1 MARKTIEKIYSDI
14 SGEEVEGGSTTY
26 FALDGTSYE
35 IDLTDAERK
44 ALAKALEPYTAV
56 ARKARGGS
64 KAKRST
70 GANSSS
76 SDAKAI
82 RAWAAENDIDVPARG
97 RIPATVAE
105 AYHAAN

>member
-1 MARKTIEKIYSDI
+1 MARKTIEKIYSDM
-14 SGEEVEGGSTTY
+14 SGEEVEGGSATY

-44 ALAKALEPYTAV
+44 SLIEALEPYVAV

-70 GANSSS
+70 ASGPS
-76 SDAKAI
+76 SDAKAM
-82 RAWAAENDIDVPARG
+82 RAWAADNNVDVPARG
-97 RIPATVAE
+97 RIPAAVVE
-105 AYHAAN
+105 AYEAAK